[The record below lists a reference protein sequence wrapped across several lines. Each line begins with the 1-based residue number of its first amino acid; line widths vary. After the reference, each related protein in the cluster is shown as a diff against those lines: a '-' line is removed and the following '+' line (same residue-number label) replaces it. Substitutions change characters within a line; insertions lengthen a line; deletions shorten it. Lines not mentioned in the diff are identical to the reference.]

1 MGGMIDELHAM
12 DIKVIFWAT
21 SMVDTNSPNYEYG
34 LNHSYYIKNA
44 LKEDSTLHWWHGN
57 GQLLD
62 YTNPDAVAWWHA
74 QMDNMLELGV
84 DGWKT
89 DGTGPFI
96 MEYGV
101 LSVGGV
107 VYALA
112 DTSCTCRYIIP
123 QASTGPISFREY
135 EDLCVGFGTDE
146 CARA

>member
-1 MGGMIDELHAM
+1 MHRIEVERQDHGAGR
-12 DIKVIFWAT
+12 
-21 SMVDTNSPNYEYG
+21 
-34 LNHSYYIKNA
+34 
-44 LKEDSTLHWWHGN
+44 HGN

-74 QMDNMLELGV
+74 QMDHMLELGV

-112 DTSCTCRYIIP
+112 DETTL
-123 QASTGPISFREY
+123 STLLGHSRRQ
-135 EDLCVGFGTDE
+135 D
-146 CARA
+146 